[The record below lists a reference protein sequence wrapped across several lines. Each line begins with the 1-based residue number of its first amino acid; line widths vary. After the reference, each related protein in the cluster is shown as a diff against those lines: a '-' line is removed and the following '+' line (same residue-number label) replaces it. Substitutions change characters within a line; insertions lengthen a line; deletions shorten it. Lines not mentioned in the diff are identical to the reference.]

1 MPLGIL
7 ISYMNFFNTLPV
19 LLQIVQLSVWFSSL
33 LQGHISSCW
42 TVISFRQPK
51 IDSSKVISTVV
62 YTSEPRIPFCSGSG
76 FSDFVVSFFFSVF
89 VLLPASLNI
98 VPKLNIDLCFFSRF
112 SNISLYASDTFAN
125 LAVAS
130 LSSLCKSGWNCLD
143 FSLYAFFTCSSVA
156 FLVIPNIS

>member
-7 ISYMNFFNTLPV
+7 ISYMNFFNTRPV
-19 LLQIVQLSVWFSSL
+19 LLQIVQYRYDFLPYKDIFLHAEQLSP
-33 LQGHISSCW
+33 
-42 TVISFRQPK
+42 FRQPR

-98 VPKLNIDLCFFSRF
+98 VPKLNIDLCVSFHDFL
-112 SNISLYASDTFAN
+112 ISLYASDTLAN

-130 LSSLCKSGWNCLD
+130 LSSLCKSDEIVWI
-143 FSLYAFFTCSSVA
+143 SLYMLFYLLICC
-156 FLVIPNIS
+156 FL

>member
-1 MPLGIL
+1 M
-7 ISYMNFFNTLPV
+7 
-19 LLQIVQLSVWFSSL
+19 
-33 LQGHISSCW
+33 
-42 TVISFRQPK
+42 
-51 IDSSKVISTVV
+51 DSSKAISTVV
-62 YTSEPRIPFCSGSG
+62 YTSEPRIPFCSDSG

-130 LSSLCKSGWNCLD
+130 LFGFLSICFFYLLICCFLSNSQDLITFFNIHIRIPLSFALHYLR
-143 FSLYAFFTCSSVA
+143 LYYQAVYEH
-156 FLVIPNIS
+156 